1 MSTDV
6 ENSNNNMVL
15 RSDWLRGM
23 VRQSFTD
30 SLLSLPSIT
39 LFRFGYAS
47 GLNSPDLMDNIVQ
60 ARKRQTSSNSCPS
73 PDHFDSCSVPVR
85 LHLLK

>member
-1 MSTDV
+1 
-6 ENSNNNMVL
+6 MVL
-15 RSDWLRGM
+15 RSDWLKGM

-30 SLLSLPSIT
+30 SLLALPSIT
-39 LFRFGYAS
+39 LFHFSRAS
-47 GLNSPDLMDNIVQ
+47 GLNNPDLVDNIAQ